1 MHTPPFPTRFNPFS
15 TSFRS
20 TLNEIGTDALDWG
33 ANSTDIEER
42 IAALEA
48 RVNRIQPTF
57 PAVLNTAKLMT
68 NAGATQKRWKY
79 AFEEF
84 IPGVALSPRGFP
96 GQGSSATSDPSSW
109 VRTPG
114 QRSSWGNNGT
124 DSYSETA
131 DPYGFYAI
139 NLAEIT
145 NDEVAIGADG
155 YASWGQT
162 VGTGPAGT
170 GTLGLLSVG
179 NVADATAD
187 QARRPGVIMF
197 QLTGPQVSAIDPD
210 NTTGTIFAFA
220 AGNEVEVSCT

>member
-1 MHTPPFPTRFNPFS
+1 MRTPPFPNKFNPFS
-15 TSFRS
+15 NSFRS

-33 ANSTDIEER
+33 VNSTDVEER

-48 RVNRIQPTF
+48 RINRIQPTF

-68 NAGATQKRWKY
+68 NTGATQKRWKY
-79 AFEEF
+79 AFEEY

-96 GQGSSATSDPSSW
+96 GQGSGATSNPNDW

-124 DSYSETA
+124 AVYDSNT

-139 NLAEIT
+139 NLAELT
-145 NDEVAIGADG
+145 NDELAASADG
-155 YASWGQT
+155 YVSWGQK
-162 VGTGPAGT
+162 VGTGPAGS
-170 GTLGLLSVG
+170 GTVSLLSVG
-179 NVADATAD
+179 NVADSTAD
-187 QARRPGVIMF
+187 QSRRTGVIMF
-197 QLTGPQVSAIDPD
+197 QLTGPQVAAIDPD